1 MPVSEEPGID
11 ATICH
16 LVATPKHPGWPQGS
30 TDVFPESDFLPSAI
44 IPIASLILNL
54 SPALQIKNQPLKTQ
68 AQIQSFQAPTYS
80 QSWLEWPKRGVS
92 RPQPGLQ
99 SPGDIW
105 PFS

>member
-44 IPIASLILNL
+44 IQAASLILNL
-54 SPALQIKNQPLKTQ
+54 SPAFQIKKTP
-68 AQIQSFQAPTYS
+68 AT
-80 QSWLEWPKRGVS
+80 
-92 RPQPGLQ
+92 
-99 SPGDIW
+99 
-105 PFS
+105 